1 MIEEDKGEAYT
12 EKEIRQVYHAMINGT
27 IETILQGEKELDDQ
41 PWDDDDLIP
50 EAQRIKPS
58 KLLLTSRNK
67 RVLGSRELCFR
78 LSLRRLRSKSCP

>member
-50 EAQRIKPS
+50 EAQRDKTIEIIAYIK
-58 KLLLTSRNK
+58 KQK
-67 RVLGSRELCFR
+67 
-78 LSLRRLRSKSCP
+78 SLRE